1 MSPPFPRRHTI
12 LPRRIAEPAETRTRR
27 ATACSISLTK
37 RSEEGLADV
46 AEMTGEARVVTL
58 DRLRPDDTANLLDIM
73 FLWADLAKLRRL
85 VAGQCAAAGLTG
97 TRLDDFVLAVHEIAA
112 NAIVHAGAGGR
123 LILRRAA
130 GGLRCLVADT
140 LPKTPASCPAPRRRD
155 TREWPREAAGPGEP
169 IGTDNGRGLWLA
181 ATLADELSIT
191 SGPDSTIVSLYM
203 RLD

>member
-1 MSPPFPRRHTI
+1 M
-12 LPRRIAEPAETRTRR
+12 
-27 ATACSISLTK
+27 
-37 RSEEGLADV
+37 
-46 AEMTGEARVVTL
+46 AEMTSEARVVAL
-58 DRLRPDDTANLLDIM
+58 DRLRPGDIADCSGELLDVV
-73 FLWADLAKLRRL
+73 FGWADFARLRRQ
-85 VAGQCAAAGLTG
+85 VAAQCAAAGLTG

-130 GGLRCLVADT
+130 SGLRCLVADT
-140 LPKTPASCPAPRRRD
+140 IPKGTVSCPAPRSAD
-155 TREWPREAAGPGEP
+155 MRETAAAAAAGTEPGEP
-169 IGTDNGRGLWLA
+169 IGADSGRGLWLA